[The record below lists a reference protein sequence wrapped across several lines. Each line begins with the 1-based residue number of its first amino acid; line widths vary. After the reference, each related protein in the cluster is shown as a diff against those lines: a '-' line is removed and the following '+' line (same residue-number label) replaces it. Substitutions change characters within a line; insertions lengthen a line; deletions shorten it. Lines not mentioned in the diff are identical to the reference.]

1 MSILPKEI
9 KLIRDKYPSHI
20 GTIYHLMYKK
30 KVGFNK
36 NYSYTYIHNLEKDES
51 EDKILYNTK
60 DGIYSRSRPE
70 ISYEEC
76 YKAVNGDEVTLKA
89 SKETY
94 WFESIEIEEPT
105 EMTLKEVQNKLG
117 IKNLIIKNI

>member
-1 MSILPKEI
+1 MSILPKKI

-20 GTIYHLMYKK
+20 GTIYNLMYKK
-30 KVGFNK
+30 KVGFNE
-36 NYSYTYIHNLEKDES
+36 NYFYTYIHNLEKDES

-60 DGIYSRSRPE
+60 DGIYSRRRPE
-70 ISYEEC
+70 ISYEGC
-76 YKAVNGDEVTLKA
+76 YKAVNGDEITLNE

-94 WFESIEIEEPT
+94 WFEPIEIEEPT